1 MASNT
6 SILKKIKTELS
17 KTEKNLNA
25 LREKRDEL
33 TKELDTQIA
42 AAQEMKKNLNTL
54 KKQTEADLA
63 KEKEKENRLA
73 SLLGKTVEKKEEETS
88 EEEND
93 EISETEETV
102 DEDISEESDSDETEA
117 DESEEIESEPE
128 KEETTTEPEAPQKFN
143 NFWGRNY

>member
-73 SLLGKTVEKKEEETS
+73 SLLGKAVEKKEEEPA

-93 EISETEETV
+93 EIPEAEEA
-102 DEDISEESDSDETEA
+102 EDISEESDSDETET

-128 KEETTTEPEAPQKFN
+128 QEETTAEPEAPQKFN
-143 NFWGRNY
+143 NFWSRNY

>member
-73 SLLGKTVEKKEEETS
+73 SLLGKAVEKKEEPA

-93 EISETEETV
+93 EIQEAEEA
-102 DEDISEESDSDETEA
+102 EDISEESDSDETET

-128 KEETTTEPEAPQKFN
+128 QEETTAEPEAPQKFN
-143 NFWGRNY
+143 NFWSRNY